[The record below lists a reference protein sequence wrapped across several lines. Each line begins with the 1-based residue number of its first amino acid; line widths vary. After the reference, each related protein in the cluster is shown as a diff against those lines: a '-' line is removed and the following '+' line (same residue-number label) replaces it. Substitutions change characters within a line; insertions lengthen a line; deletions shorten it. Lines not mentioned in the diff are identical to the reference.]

1 MRKFLLALLSFAALA
16 VAQDYPLSWA
26 SSSAFGNITKSAS
39 DCASPACVWIVV
51 PVNTGGVSVQ
61 LSGTFSAT
69 VQFESSVGG
78 SVWTSIASTAN
89 ATSATSAG
97 TYAFALSGQQY
108 FRVRSSSFSS
118 GPIRVDIAAT
128 SAPVQSG
135 GGGGTPGGSD
145 GQLQVNSSGAFAGT
159 SSIPAGITVA
169 VPQWVEV
176 RAGVCQSSTPALAFD
191 LPTSNAPTPTCKTG
205 TNVQMGVASFTATG
219 QTVQG
224 SLVLPDD
231 YTSILGIEFR
241 FLSETAASVGN
252 VVWNFTYAC
261 VSSSGGSIDPSFASA
276 QTATVAAGANNAI
289 NLATLSTPTIS
300 GCSGGQR
307 MYYKIGL
314 DGTTTA
320 SGNQDLIAVRVKAKR
335 TITAL

>member
-128 SAPVQSG
+128 AAPVQSG
-135 GGGGTPGGSD
+135 GGGGTWGSITGTLSDQTDLSTALAGKAASNAAATVNGTSCALGNSCTITASGPAYGALADSSSVTWNVSSAYWAKATLAMAHGTASRTLNITNPTSGGEYTVIVSQDSTGGASLTLQCGGSAVKTPN
-145 GQLQVNSSGAFAGT
+145 GGAGT
-159 SSIPAGITVA
+159 LTV
-169 VPQWVEV
+169 
-176 RAGVCQSSTPALAFD
+176 TPAA
-191 LPTSNAPTPTCKTG
+191 N
-205 TNVQMGVASFTATG
+205 
-219 QTVQG
+219 
-224 SLVLPDD
+224 
-231 YTSILGIEFR
+231 
-241 FLSETAASVGN
+241 
-252 VVWNFTYAC
+252 
-261 VSSSGGSIDPSFASA
+261 SIDVISV
-276 QTATVAAGANNAI
+276 TYNAAGC
-289 NLATLSTPTIS
+289 LATLVP
-300 GCSGGQR
+300 
-307 MYYKIGL
+307 
-314 DGTTTA
+314 
-320 SGNQDLIAVRVKAKR
+320 NWN
-335 TITAL
+335 